1 MCFSRVM
8 SPVQNEPRSAS
19 TAAAAAAAR
28 YFDGTSSLFDSLSS
42 VH

>member
-8 SPVQNEPRSAS
+8 SPVQNEPHSAS
-19 TAAAAAAAR
+19 TAAAAATR

>member
-19 TAAAAAAAR
+19 TAAAAAAR